1 MEEFDFN
8 EYEAERFSAKTYLDT
23 FTIDLYN
30 SFEPS
35 ADKEIERLINEID
48 KLKSKYNKL
57 DKKDAT
63 GKTDQ
68 EIMDIEVDMHYC
80 LIDIEYVKD
89 ELWALIEMKIIYS
102 FKFLEINI
110 KKLIRT
116 GFSETQTKDFY
127 KWDSLNSFLKGKN
140 IKPYKLKGFQE
151 VTQIKDVNN
160 SLKHSGEFNDEIKK
174 RIPEFKDKGNISFY
188 ELDSFYSRVKDFPK
202 IYLGEL
208 ASAIQVELYEFNEQ
222 KIDEIAD
229 NIACRMEKKDMEKL
243 IEAIK
248 LRY

>member
-23 FTIDLYN
+23 FTFDLYN

-35 ADKEIERLINEID
+35 ADKEIERLTQEID
-48 KLKSKYNKL
+48 SLKVKHRKIDNRS
-57 DKKDAT
+57 T
-63 GKTDQ
+63 EGKTEKQ
-68 EIMDIEVDMHYC
+68 IMDIKVEKHYC
-80 LIDIEYVKD
+80 LIDIEYIK
-89 ELWALIEMKIIYS
+89 EEIWALVEMKIIYA

-140 IKPYKLKGFQE
+140 IKQYKLKGFQE
-151 VTQIKDVNN
+151 VIQIKDVNN

-174 RIPEFKDKGNISFY
+174 RIPEFRDKGNISFND
-188 ELDSFYSRVKDFPK
+188 LNLFYARIKDFPK
-202 IYLGEL
+202 TYLGEL
-208 ASAIQVELYEFNEQ
+208 ASAIQAELYEFNEQ
-222 KIDEIAD
+222 KIDEIAND
-229 NIACRMEKKDMEKL
+229 IACRMEKKDMEIL